1 MQTSE
6 RFDRILL
13 NGSLRTIPDN
23 VTRLLAPGG
32 RLVGASSGE
41 GSAPHLIMIEAD
53 AQGRL
58 TKTQGARLRISPL
71 VPPAP

>member
-13 NGSLRTIPDN
+13 NGSLHGVPDN

-32 RLVGASSGE
+32 RLVGARAGD
-41 GSAPHLIMIEAD
+41 GAPRLLMIEAD
-53 AQGRL
+53 AQGKL
-58 TKTQGARLRISPL
+58 TETQGASLRLSPL
-71 VPPAP
+71 VPPSG